1 VICKIIT
8 NLLKYTSQFKVSSF
22 IKKWFEIFDLKCEI
36 PYILFNGKIKKRF
49 YNMNF
54 TAKSYTR
61 NHSKRPAAKYGGRKS
76 QPDPRKHPRRSCLK
90 SVFFN
95 CGDQTYAGFIKNISR
110 GGVFIE
116 TTDKFFFGQ
125 SIELV
130 IPKTRIDGGKP
141 IPGWIVHLSG
151 TGIGVTFKRIFERR
165 SGRERRNEIDRRS
178 GSDRRKKK
186 VQLNPIMNYHT

>member
-1 VICKIIT
+1 
-8 NLLKYTSQFKVSSF
+8 
-22 IKKWFEIFDLKCEI
+22 
-36 PYILFNGKIKKRF
+36 
-49 YNMNF
+49 MNF

-61 NHSKRPAAKYGGRKS
+61 THSKRPAAQYGGRKG
-76 QPDPRKHPRRSCLK
+76 QPDPRKYPRKPCLK

-95 CGDQTYAGFIKNISR
+95 CGDQQYTGLIKNISR

-116 TTDKFFFGQ
+116 TADKFFFGQ

-130 IPKTRIDGGKP
+130 IPNARIDGGKP

-165 SGRERRNEIDRRS
+165 SGRERRNAIDRRS
-178 GSDRRKKK
+178 GSDRRKSHLLKNRHKK
-186 VQLNPIMNYHT
+186 QTQLGTIMNYHT